1 MYAFYKTQY
10 LSRKR
15 YSVIIISVLRHSDA
29 MTAQDLEKEI
39 LHLDG
44 KDAKSFLEYM
54 KRERTEEELALYK
67 EADEFYKTKCKL

>member
-1 MYAFYKTQY
+1 M
-10 LSRKR
+10 
-15 YSVIIISVLRHSDA
+15 RHSDA